1 MTLVNCRTTGNIGN
15 VRTRLPLM
23 SRKLI
28 LLLLLIAAGGLGCW
42 AFFRGGIG
50 SSAAPSPVAR
60 KPSPAGAP
68 VAAVQP
74 SAPPPVTTAPVTVAT
89 TGPAPAVPAD
99 SSGGDGASEFVAM
112 RLDEGRIY
120 VALRNDGIDFEKQTK
135 PLTKLGTGPKFGP
148 GPVFQAD
155 DDLLKNHHELFER
168 VQVGEEWELDLS
180 PASRVHAV
188 VTAPVIVET
197 GCFAGPG
204 FVAQI
209 STADQLSFAAAGG
222 EYFLLHK
229 PGKAFNAAVDPESK
243 PIGELADWK
252 ATPEF
257 AVALQKLLNER
268 MRQELVKVHQE
279 NSGEYERE
287 AAADPRAKP
296 WSKIDDKLAH

>member
-1 MTLVNCRTTGNIGN
+1 
-15 VRTRLPLM
+15 
-23 SRKLI
+23 
-28 LLLLLIAAGGLGCW
+28 
-42 AFFRGGIG
+42 
-50 SSAAPSPVAR
+50 
-60 KPSPAGAP
+60 
-68 VAAVQP
+68 
-74 SAPPPVTTAPVTVAT
+74 
-89 TGPAPAVPAD
+89 
-99 SSGGDGASEFVAM
+99 
-112 RLDEGRIY
+112 
-120 VALRNDGIDFEKQTK
+120 
-135 PLTKLGTGPKFGP
+135 GP

-229 PGKAFNAAVDPESK
+229 PGKAFNAVVDPESK
-243 PIGELADWK
+243 PIGELAYWK
-252 ATPEF
+252 ATSEF

-296 WSKIDDKLAH
+296 WSKIDDKLAHGEGKLDYDTQAFQLTPDGVPRVYVRARWRVGGKAAFLMSAW